1 MSDGDHG
8 GCLEAHRGDR
18 GRGGRVRAGDLAPS
32 LWRWLKG
39 IKELW
44 PEVPDDLLARVV
56 PTGKWTGE
64 GLSWNRWLRKRFES
78 CESLVIHLFS
88 GPDQGWWKKRLDS
101 SKRSVLCLDK
111 EAGADQDLLSDSVIG
126 YLAELCESGKVD
138 AVLGGPPCRTVSKLR
153 FRRPGPP
160 PLRSRTGPE
169 RFGLTGLTDG
179 QRELAVSDAVLWFR
193 QLWLFTLAQEARN
206 EKVMFLKE
214 NPRDPEEYK
223 HPGDPN
229 RPFMRG
235 QSGQLSGTSMRST
248 RSAWSLE
255 HLVTAGASRRHWGP
269 T

>member
-1 MSDGDHG
+1 MTF
-8 GCLEAHRGDR
+8 LR
-18 GRGGRVRAGDLAPS
+18 GRCLQGS
-32 LWRWLKG
+32 
-39 IKELW
+39 
-44 PEVPDDLLARVV
+44 
-56 PTGKWTGE
+56 
-64 GLSWNRWLRKRFES
+64 GLVKVFLGTNRRLRKRFES

-193 QLWLFTLAQEARN
+193 QLWLFTLTQEARN

-229 RPFMRG
+229 VYPSFYAWPEWAAF
-235 QSGQLSGTSMRST
+235 SGTRMRST